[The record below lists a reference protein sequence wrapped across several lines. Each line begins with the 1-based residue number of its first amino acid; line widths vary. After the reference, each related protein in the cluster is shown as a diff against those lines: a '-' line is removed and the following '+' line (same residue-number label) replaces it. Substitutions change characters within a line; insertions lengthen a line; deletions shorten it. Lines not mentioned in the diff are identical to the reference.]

1 MPFLERL
8 LSRRSLC
15 FAGAGIVGAVAAIAL
30 APATATAADNYPSRP
45 ITVIVPYPAGGGT
58 DIVARALTGLLEK
71 ELGVPI
77 NVVNKGGG
85 GGIPGQ
91 TAVANAKPDG
101 YTLGV
106 IASDISLYKPQG
118 LANLTYA
125 DMTPIGQTN
134 ELAGGVTVI
143 ENSPYK
149 TMKEL
154 ADAIKAKPG
163 EIKATGA
170 SPGSNWHVGF
180 SGMMLGLGLDPSTV
194 IWVPTQGGT
203 AGQLDVAAGN
213 STFAT
218 ASLSEA
224 SALIEAKKLRPL
236 AVMAKE
242 RLELYPDVP
251 TLKEALGIDWT
262 FALWHGM
269 VGPKGLP
276 DDIVKKLAPA
286 VEKVATSE
294 AFRKPLRE
302 RGFRLVY
309 RDPAQFRAFMASDLS
324 EMERV
329 FAALAKLKQN

>member
-1 MPFLERL
+1 MRL
-8 LSRRSLC
+8 TEILPSRRA
-15 FAGAGIVGAVAAIAL
+15 FTGAIATAL
-30 APATATAADNYPSRP
+30 LAAFAAPALADNYPSRP

-58 DIVARALTGLLEK
+58 DIVARTLTGLLEK

-77 NVVNKGGG
+77 NVINRGGG

-118 LANLTYA
+118 LSQLTFA

-134 ELAGGVTVI
+134 ELVGGVTVI
-143 ENSPYK
+143 QDSPYQ
-149 TMKEL
+149 TIQDL
-154 ADAIKAKPG
+154 VAAIKSKPG
-163 EIKATGA
+163 ELKATGA
-170 SPGSNWHVGF
+170 APGSNWNIGF
-180 SGMMLGLGLDPSTV
+180 AGMMLGLGLNPSTV

-218 ASLSEA
+218 ASLAEA
-224 SALIEAKKLRPL
+224 NALIEAKKIKPL
-236 AVMAKE
+236 AVMAKQ
-242 RLELYPDVP
+242 RLETFPEVP
-251 TLKEALGIDWT
+251 TLKESVGIDWT

-276 DDIVKKLAPA
+276 DEIVAKLAPA
-286 VEKVATSE
+286 VKKAAMSE
-294 AFRKPLRE
+294 EFRKPLRE
-302 RGFRLVY
+302 RGFTLVY
-309 RDPAQFRAFMASDLS
+309 RDPAEFRAFMAEDLS
-324 EMERV
+324 QMERV
-329 FAALAKLKQN
+329 FSELNKLKQN